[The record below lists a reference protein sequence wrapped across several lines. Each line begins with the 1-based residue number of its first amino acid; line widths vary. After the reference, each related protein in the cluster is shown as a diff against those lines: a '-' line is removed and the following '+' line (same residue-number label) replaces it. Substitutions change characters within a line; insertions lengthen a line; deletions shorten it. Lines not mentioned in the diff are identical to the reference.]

1 MLGRV
6 IHSRHEVASHDDVK
20 TGRNDPPAS
29 PLRQDVASL
38 LRIIPD
44 KWAEFDRDELTDAQN
59 KSLYAL
65 IAAGLV
71 ERRGWIRIAF
81 AGHGESFEVRY
92 QATGEAGMAAALAS
106 AVSEMFLAWQDAW
119 TRWTKSEASS
129 GVPFVAESL
138 KPQEWRLTSEGVTA
152 RSDLADNP
160 NMVID
165 FVLKTGF
172 YGSGY
177 RHRAFIASLPTLEV
191 GATAERSS
199 GPNQTAEATRPPVEG
214 TGTLVEIRRRM
225 RPTEPSNV
233 AVTNWAEGADSFAQ
247 LLAPMF
253 DALARRTA
261 DAQSATQQVDAVPVA
276 ANASATEKREKR
288 GSAKGEAESK
298 LIGALALHHK
308 YSDGSCLNLEP
319 VKNNA
324 LARLAGVDQG
334 SASHFFKKH
343 FRGRPQYVRI
353 CEDPASLSRM
363 LGSLVGDMPAW
374 KLFGRA
380 PASEGGRAEDE

>member
-1 MLGRV
+1 M
-6 IHSRHEVASHDDVK
+6 ASQDDAR
-20 TGRNDPPAS
+20 TGLNDPHAS
-29 PLRQDVASL
+29 QLRHDVAAL

-44 KWAEFDRDELTDAQN
+44 NWSEFDLYELTDAQN

-81 AGHGESFEVRY
+81 AGHTESFEVRY
-92 QATGEAGMAAALAS
+92 QATGEAGMAAALS
-106 AVSEMFLAWQDAW
+106 GAVSEMFLAWQDAW
-119 TRWTKSEASS
+119 TRWTSSEASS
-129 GVPFVAESL
+129 GVPFLTESL
-138 KPQEWRLTSEGVTA
+138 KPQEWRLTSEGVSA
-152 RSDLADNP
+152 RSDLADDP
-160 NMVID
+160 NLVID

-177 RHRAFIASLPTLEV
+177 RHRAFFTSVLTLDGV
-191 GATAERSS
+191 ALAERSS
-199 GPNQTAEATRPPVEG
+199 GPNQTAKDTRPPVVG

-233 AVTNWAEGADSFAQ
+233 AVTNWAEGADSFAK
-247 LLAPMF
+247 LLSPMF
-253 DALARRTA
+253 ERLARRPA
-261 DAQSATQQVDAVPVA
+261 DAQPADQQADGNPVT

-298 LIGALALHHK
+298 LIGALAVHHR

-343 FRGRPQYVRI
+343 FRGRQQYARI
-353 CEDPASLSRM
+353 CEDPASLSRI
-363 LGSLVGDMPAW
+363 LASLVGDMPAW

-380 PASEGGRAEDE
+380 PHSEGGRAADE

>member
-1 MLGRV
+1 M
-6 IHSRHEVASHDDVK
+6 ASHDDAR

-29 PLRQDVASL
+29 PLRQDVAAL

-44 KWAEFDRDELTDAQN
+44 NWSEFDRDELTDAQN
-59 KSLYAL
+59 KSLYAM

-71 ERRGWIRIAF
+71 ERRGRIRIAF
-81 AGHGESFEVRY
+81 AGRGESFEVRY
-92 QATGEAGMAAALAS
+92 QATREAGMAAALAS

-138 KPQEWRLTSEGVTA
+138 KPQEWRLTSEGVIA

-177 RHRAFIASLPTLEV
+177 RHRAFIASLPKLEA

-214 TGTLVEIRRRM
+214 TGTLVEKRRRM

-233 AVTNWAEGADSFAQ
+233 AVTNWAEGTDSFAQ

-261 DAQSATQQVDAVPVA
+261 DAQSVTQQVDSVPVA
-276 ANASATEKREKR
+276 ANVFSDRKTRKARVRKR
-288 GSAKGEAESK
+288 
-298 LIGALALHHK
+298 
-308 YSDGSCLNLEP
+308 
-319 VKNNA
+319 
-324 LARLAGVDQG
+324 
-334 SASHFFKKH
+334 
-343 FRGRPQYVRI
+343 RGRVQADRSAR
-353 CEDPASLSRM
+353 PASQIL
-363 LGSLVGDMPAW
+363 
-374 KLFGRA
+374 
-380 PASEGGRAEDE
+380 